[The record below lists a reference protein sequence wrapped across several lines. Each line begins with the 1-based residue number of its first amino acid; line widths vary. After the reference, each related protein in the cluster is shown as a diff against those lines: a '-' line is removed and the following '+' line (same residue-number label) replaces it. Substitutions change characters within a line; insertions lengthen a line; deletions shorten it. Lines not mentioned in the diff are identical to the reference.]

1 MPQVRALCACELGLF
16 TASRDK
22 SVKLWTE
29 GADGK
34 LAVTTTYVGHTS
46 YVTAV
51 AYIAPGATPQ
61 WPRGALVSGAPA
73 RASAD
78 LSLRGR
84 LHSCAAYC
92 Y

>member
-1 MPQVRALCACELGLF
+1 MQQVRALCACELGLF

-22 SVKLWTE
+22 SVKLWME

-34 LAVTTTYVGHTS
+34 LTVATTYVGHTS

-61 WPRGALVSGAPA
+61 WPKGALVSGVPGCT
-73 RASAD
+73 
-78 LSLRGR
+78 LSEL
-84 LHSCAAYC
+84 LCQAAAW
-92 Y
+92 

>member
-1 MPQVRALCACELGLF
+1 MRALCACELGLF

-34 LAVTTTYVGHTS
+34 LSVATTYVGHTS

-61 WPRGALVSGAPA
+61 WPKGALVSGALG
-73 RASAD
+73 RASPD
-78 LSLRGR
+78 LSLPGR
-84 LHSCAAYC
+84 SQSCAA
-92 Y
+92 